1 MRDTRGHFRRLT
13 AQAAGK
19 DIVEMLRTIG
29 QVWPPAAAKVAAAGP
44 LPASTKKA
52 KMQVL
57 RMVHPDKV
65 RGLDVL
71 FLHCTRSDVL
81 WQYAPDLVA

>member
-1 MRDTRGHFRRLT
+1 
-13 AQAAGK
+13 
-19 DIVEMLRTIG
+19 MLRTIG
-29 QVWPPAAAKVAAAGP
+29 QVWPPATAKVAAAGS

-65 RGLDVL
+65 RVMRL
-71 FLHCTRSDVL
+71 SDIDRRCCLKCFESTLVK
-81 WQYAPDLVA
+81 WWYAWR

>member
-1 MRDTRGHFRRLT
+1 
-13 AQAAGK
+13 
-19 DIVEMLRTIG
+19 MLRTIG
-29 QVWPPAAAKVAAAGP
+29 QVWPPATAKVAAAGS

-65 RGLDVL
+65 RVMRL
-71 FLHCTRSDVL
+71 SDI
-81 WQYAPDLVA
+81 DKRCC